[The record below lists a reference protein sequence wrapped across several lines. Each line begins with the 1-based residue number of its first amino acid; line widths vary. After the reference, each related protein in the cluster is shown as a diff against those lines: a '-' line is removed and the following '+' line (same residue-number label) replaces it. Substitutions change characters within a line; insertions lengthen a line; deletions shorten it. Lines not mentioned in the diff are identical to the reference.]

1 MRKRHR
7 DARLA
12 QTLHEDAIGAV
23 TARHLVTRGLLEGR
37 VGRGPDAADAA
48 AKDDHV
54 VERKRQVHC
63 RSVAYRAGSEPLSKQ
78 LTIVVGLTVV
88 GFMAF
93 GLALSFYRNILFEK
107 TLKQMEIANK
117 DISRENDA
125 KYREL
130 DYYKSEQF
138 KDKYAK
144 QNLGRI
150 NPGEKMLIITAPSAG
165 DVSLTES
172 GTTLSAEREAAF
184 MEFLRQMPVHEQWW
198 LYLFDRDKLNRLKE
212 TI

>member
-1 MRKRHR
+1 M
-7 DARLA
+7 
-12 QTLHEDAIGAV
+12 
-23 TARHLVTRGLLEGR
+23 
-37 VGRGPDAADAA
+37 
-48 AKDDHV
+48 
-54 VERKRQVHC
+54 
-63 RSVAYRAGSEPLSKQ
+63 AYRAGSEPLSKQ
-78 LTIVVGLTVV
+78 LTIIVGLTVV

-117 DISRENDA
+117 GISRENDA

-150 NPGEKMLIITAPSAG
+150 NPGEQMLIITNPVPT
-165 DVSLTES
+165 DVTLAQS
-172 GTTLSAEREAAF
+172 GSTLSAERDAAF
-184 MEFLRQMPVHEQWW
+184 MELLRQMPVHEQWW
-198 LYLFDRDKLNRLKE
+198 LYLFDRERLNALRESL
-212 TI
+212 

>member
-1 MRKRHR
+1 M
-7 DARLA
+7 
-12 QTLHEDAIGAV
+12 
-23 TARHLVTRGLLEGR
+23 
-37 VGRGPDAADAA
+37 
-48 AKDDHV
+48 
-54 VERKRQVHC
+54 
-63 RSVAYRAGSEPLSKQ
+63 AYRAGSEPLSKQ